1 MIELKNGCMFRF
13 IIESQTHFNYGDINY
28 FRKDTSKDRIRVLI
42 DLDNDFLIPSFFNRP
57 WPSALEYIIEK
68 ELSKNILKV
77 DELI

>member
-28 FRKDTSKDRIRVLI
+28 FRKDTSKDLIRVLI
-42 DLDNDFLIPSFFNRP
+42 DLDNDFLIPPFFNRP
-57 WPSALEYIIEK
+57 WPSVLEYIIEK
-68 ELSKNILKV
+68 ELSKNKLKV